1 PWKTCAS
8 TGCTAA
14 CCKPSGSFPT
24 RPSQP
29 GARQR
34 GGEPAGGRWPG
45 AAAGPV
51 RPWPGAALPT
61 GPYRARGTTRPPV
74 IRTSSS
80 GVMRNTAW
88 GVPAAANSSSYF
100 NRSSSIKVGMGVAWA
115 TGGTPP
121 MANPVA
127 SRTVRASARS
137 TGAPNKAPSLSVSA
151 WLAPD
156 TKARTGWPPAT
167 NTRLLTI
174 WATLVPM
181 ASAASWAVRVL
192 WANSTISVSTPFSR
206 STARTRSLAAAAD
219 IGATSLNAGKYS
231 SKAFLFPFAAGR
243 GHPVAP
249 ARAKPAPRGQDRA
262 RPLWKSTPR
271 AIRTPSTPAA
281 IRGGEV
287 NTTVNRFPLPKHR
300 EEDEAALRERALRR
314 RAEERILEAMAQGA
328 FDNLPGKGR
337 PLDLRENPFVP
348 PE

>member
-1 PWKTCAS
+1 
-8 TGCTAA
+8 
-14 CCKPSGSFPT
+14 
-24 RPSQP
+24 
-29 GARQR
+29 
-34 GGEPAGGRWPG
+34 
-45 AAAGPV
+45 
-51 RPWPGAALPT
+51 
-61 GPYRARGTTRPPV
+61 
-74 IRTSSS
+74 
-80 GVMRNTAW
+80 
-88 GVPAAANSSSYF
+88 
-100 NRSSSIKVGMGVAWA
+100 
-115 TGGTPP
+115 
-121 MANPVA
+121 
-127 SRTVRASARS
+127 RASARS

-348 PE
+348 PERRLAYKLLKDANFAPDWIELDREVRTAREELAAFQQRHIDWLKRQAPPADGSVPAAVLDWHRRMRAELL